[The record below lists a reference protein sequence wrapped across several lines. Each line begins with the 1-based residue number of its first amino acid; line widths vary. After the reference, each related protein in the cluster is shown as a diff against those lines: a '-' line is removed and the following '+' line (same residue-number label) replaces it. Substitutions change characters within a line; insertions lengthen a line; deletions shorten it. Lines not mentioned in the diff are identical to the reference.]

1 MRFIHAADLHLD
13 SPLKGLE
20 RYADAPAG
28 EIREA
33 PRQALKNLVQLA
45 VEQRVAFV
53 VISGDVYDGDWP
65 DYNTGVFFAAQM
77 SRLREAGIRVAL
89 IRGNHDAAS
98 QITRELKL
106 PENVHVFPSQ
116 QPATLVLDEFGV
128 AIHGQSFATQSVTD
142 DLSLNYPA
150 ACRGLFNIGML
161 HTSAGGR
168 EGHENYAPCTVAG
181 LVAKGYDYW
190 ALGHV
195 HQREELWH
203 DPWIVFPGN
212 LQGRHVRETGPKGCS
227 IVTVEDCRVTEVEH
241 KTLDVVRWCEC
252 DVRADGA
259 RDRDELLSRVQSA
272 LRLAV
277 DAADGRLLAARVIVR
292 GVCPAH
298 GDVVQHVEQ
307 FIADCR
313 VAANDLGSG
322 RVWIEKVQLATRAEL
337 DMDDLA
343 AGTDPLAQL
352 LQFCRR
358 LPDNPVVL
366 SDLLTDFRDLHQK
379 LPLELRQ
386 GPDALRLDD
395 PTFLVG
401 LLPEIEQLLV
411 PRLLDNES
419 TP

>member
-1 MRFIHAADLHLD
+1 MRFIHAADIHLD
-13 SPLKGLE
+13 SPLRGLE
-20 RYADAPAG
+20 RYEDAPAG

-33 PRQALKNLVQLA
+33 PRLALKNLVRFA

-53 VISGDVYDGDWP
+53 VIAGDVYDGDWP

-98 QITRELKL
+98 QISKELKL
-106 PENVHVFPSQ
+106 PGNVHVFPSQ
-116 QPATLVLDEFGV
+116 QPETLVLEEFGV
-128 AIHGQSFATQSVTD
+128 AIHGQSFATQSVTA
-142 DLSLNYPA
+142 DLSVNYPA
-150 ACRGLFNIGML
+150 ARRGLFNIGML

-195 HQREELWH
+195 HQREELLR

-212 LQGRHVRETGPKGCS
+212 LQGRHARETGPKGCS
-227 IVTVEDCRVTEVEH
+227 VVTVDDGHVTGVEH
-241 KTLDVVRWCEC
+241 ETLDVVRWCEC
-252 DVRADGA
+252 EVRADGA
-259 RDRDELLSRVQSA
+259 KDRDELRSRVQSA
-272 LRLAV
+272 LRVAA

-292 GVCPAH
+292 GICPAH
-298 GDVVQHVEQ
+298 RDVIQHIEQ
-307 FIADCR
+307 FIAECR
-313 VAANDLGSG
+313 VAANDIGSG
-322 RVWIEKVQLATRAEL
+322 RVWVEKVQLATHAAF

-358 LPDNPVVL
+358 LPDNPAAL
-366 SDLLTDFRDLHQK
+366 S
-379 LPLELRQ
+379 E
-386 GPDALRLDD
+386 
-395 PTFLVG
+395 
-401 LLPEIEQLLV
+401 
-411 PRLLDNES
+411 
-419 TP
+419 